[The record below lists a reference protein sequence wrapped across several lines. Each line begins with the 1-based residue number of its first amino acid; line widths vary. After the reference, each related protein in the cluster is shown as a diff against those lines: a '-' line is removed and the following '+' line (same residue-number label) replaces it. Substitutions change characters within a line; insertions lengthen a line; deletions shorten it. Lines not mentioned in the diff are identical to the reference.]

1 MLGLEGNFDDDPDID
16 PGDYN
21 LLATNFDPVGAYG
34 WNDGNSDGDNDIDL
48 SDYNALASNFQPL
61 GYGTAALSEP
71 ATALLALLGM
81 LLISVFGRLSKNC
94 WGSST

>member
-1 MLGLEGNFDDDPDID
+1 MLWLEGNFDGDPDID

-21 LLATNFDPVGAYG
+21 RLASNFDPIGSCG

-61 GYGTAALSEP
+61 GYGTAALPEP
-71 ATALLALLGM
+71 ATALLAL